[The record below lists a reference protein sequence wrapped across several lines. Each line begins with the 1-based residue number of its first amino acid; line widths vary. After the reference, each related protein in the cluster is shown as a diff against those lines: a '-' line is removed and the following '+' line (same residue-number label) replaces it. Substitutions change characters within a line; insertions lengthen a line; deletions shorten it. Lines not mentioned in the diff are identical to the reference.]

1 MEIQHI
7 RTLALYLEREEKLK
21 NTKLIATRKESD
33 KTQAQI
39 AKECKISEV
48 AYQNYEYGNR
58 EPRVRTAIRIAKA
71 LNKDVGDMEE
81 LFGGGNPGS
90 T

>member
-1 MEIQHI
+1 MKNMEL
-7 RTLALYLEREEKLK
+7 LAARESAGLTQKQAAER
-21 NTKLIATRKESD
+21 
-33 KTQAQI
+33 
-39 AKECKISEV
+39 AKVPERQ
-48 AYQNYEYGNR
+48 YQNYEYGNR